1 MKKKLVTLNRKKV
14 KMEPFYKASPKQA
27 LVLYRALSRAYDE
40 TRDYLYG
47 AEKKALARLRD
58 MAAVA
63 VGKPTLFELY
73 EEDEED

>member
-1 MKKKLVTLNRKKV
+1 MKKKLVSLARKKV
-14 KMEPFYKASPKQA
+14 KFEPFYKSSLKEA
-27 LVLYRALSRAYDE
+27 LVLYRALNKAYNE

-73 EEDEED
+73 EEDED